1 LDGVIQGNASGSG
14 DTWSFTWSLGTSYPQ
29 TPVDGVYEVTA
40 QAYDAAGAPTGDP
53 AVKTVTLNRFTPDI
67 TAFSQPFAGRNPLFS
82 NYPEIEIYPNPS
94 GARVDRDIIGYTP
107 IRYHPATKNGST
119 QIEIVSN
126 CNVSA
131 STACQDTDTFNA
143 PTWLEYE
150 VYPND
155 RAPDGEVRRAANGV
169 TCTNAASE
177 TTCSRD
183 VNGANTR
190 PSPPTALTAT
200 SSGNTVTLDW
210 TVPSS
215 NAGAGDS
222 DSGDCVDNFRIYRT
236 PTTTSSPTFGD
247 RYDRTPFGVISA
259 TCGSTESNS
268 YVDLNTGGV
277 QHKYWITSVDTKL
290 AESTLLGPVTK

>member
-1 LDGVIQGNASGSG
+1 VDGTIQGNASGSG

-29 TPVDGVYEVTA
+29 TPVDGVYEISA
-40 QAYDAAGAPTGDP
+40 QAYDASGSPTGDP

-67 TAFSQPFAGRNPLFS
+67 TAFAQPVAGRNPLFG
-82 NYPEIEIYPNPS
+82 NDPEVEIYPNPS
-94 GARVDRDIIGYTP
+94 GARVDRDIIGYSP
-107 IRYHPATKNGST
+107 YRYYPPTKNGSPVS
-119 QIEIVSN
+119 EVVSN
-126 CNVSA
+126 CSVSA
-131 STACQDTDTFNA
+131 TTWCQDTDNFNS

-169 TCTNAASE
+169 ACTTAASE
-177 TTCSRD
+177 QTCSRD

-190 PSPPTALTAT
+190 PSPPSGLTAT
-200 SSGNTVTLDW
+200 SSGNTVTLSW

-222 DSGDCVDNFRIYRT
+222 DSGDCVDTFRIYRT
-236 PTTTSSPTFGD
+236 ATTASTPTIGD

-268 YVDLNTGGV
+268 YTDLNTGGT
-277 QHKYWITSVDTKL
+277 QHKYWITSVDTRL
-290 AESTLLGPVTK
+290 AESTLVGPVTQ